1 MEQGS
6 SSLGQFLT
14 NHSCTI
20 IVTSENVI
28 GFANGNFLHCHDM
41 AENVVKH
48 CGRYCVAGGPNKVS
62 CKNTS
67 YIPGIS
73 MRRFPKDVHLR
84 RLWTQFVRHHTNLE
98 PSEHSALCSANFE
111 PTCFQR
117 KLSLGD
123 EAADKTHRTLLKQGS
138 MPNVDTV
145 APPTEDQLS
154 YTDRDQRGERRHTKQ
169 VRHSGSLSHM

>member
-1 MEQGS
+1 MIFACYPAPKTG
-6 SSLGQFLT
+6 
-14 NHSCTI
+14 NHSCAI
-20 IVTSENVI
+20 IVTSENVV
-28 GFANGNFLHCHDM
+28 GFANGNFLHCQDM
-41 AENVVKH
+41 ADNVVKH
-48 CGRYCVAGGPNKVS
+48 GVRYCVASGPNKVS

-67 YIPGIS
+67 YTPGIS
-73 MRRFPKDVHLR
+73 MRRFLKDVHLR
-84 RLWTQFVRHHTNLE
+84 RLWTQFVWRHRANFE
-98 PSEHSALCSANFE
+98 SEYSALCSAHFE

-123 EAADKTHRTLLKQGS
+123 EAADKLPRTLLKQGS
-138 MPNVDTV
+138 VPNVDTV